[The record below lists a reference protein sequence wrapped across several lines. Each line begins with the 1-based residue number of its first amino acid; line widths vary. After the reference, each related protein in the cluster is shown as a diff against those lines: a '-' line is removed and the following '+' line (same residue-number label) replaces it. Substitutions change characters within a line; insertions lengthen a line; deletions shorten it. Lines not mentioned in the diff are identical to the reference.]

1 MSTMKK
7 IQKVRIPDGKGGIR
21 EIVDVEVDVEL
32 DEVTGEY
39 FLTDEAIRKIDRV
52 KARLMGLL
60 LPSEIKELRMRF
72 DKTQA
77 DMCAILALG
86 AKTWTRW
93 ETGAERPQPFYGK
106 VLIALYE
113 GRQTL
118 EDFCAQRGK
127 CRMWLNQT
135 EKTCYS
141 CSGLPE
147 QLVKI
152 SNDITGERS
161 DEDEAGD
168 IQAVA

>member
-1 MSTMKK
+1 MKK
-7 IQKVRIPDGKGGIR
+7 IQKVRIPDGNGGIR
-21 EIVDVEVDVEL
+21 EIIDVEVDAEF
-32 DEVTGEY
+32 DETTGEY
-39 FLTDEAIRKIDRV
+39 FLSDEAIRKIDRV

-60 LPSEIKELRMRF
+60 LPSEIKELRARF
-72 DKTQA
+72 NKTQA
-77 DMCAILALG
+77 DMCAILGLG

-93 ETGAERPQPFYGK
+93 ETGAERPQTFYGK

-127 CRMWLNQT
+127 CRLWLNQT

-141 CSGLPE
+141 CSGLAE
-147 QLVKI
+147 QFARI
-152 SNDITGERS
+152 SDDIARERS
-161 DEDEAGD
+161 GNDETGD

>member
-1 MSTMKK
+1 MKK
-7 IQKVRIPDGKGGIR
+7 IQKVRIPDGNGGIR
-21 EIVDVEVDVEL
+21 EIMDVEVDAEF
-32 DEVTGEY
+32 DETTGEY
-39 FLTDEAIRKIDRV
+39 FLSDEAIRKIDRV

-60 LPSEIKELRMRF
+60 LPSEIKELRARF
-72 DKTQA
+72 NKTQA
-77 DMCAILALG
+77 DMCAILGLG

-93 ETGAERPQPFYGK
+93 ETGAERPQAFYGK

-127 CRMWLNQT
+127 CRLWLNQT

-141 CSGLPE
+141 CSGLAE
-147 QLVKI
+147 QFARI
-152 SNDITGERS
+152 SDDIARERS
-161 DEDEAGD
+161 GNDETGD